1 MIKDLNGLT
10 VLMLVVT
17 ILACYL
23 LSLALHKARQ
33 GNGWM
38 SYDTVGGVPY
48 CGSWHTIFFI

>member
-17 ILACYL
+17 IL
-23 LSLALHKARQ
+23 
-33 GNGWM
+33 

>member
-17 ILACYL
+17 ILAAIF
-23 LSLALHKARQ
+23 LAWLYTKP
-33 GNGWM
+33 G